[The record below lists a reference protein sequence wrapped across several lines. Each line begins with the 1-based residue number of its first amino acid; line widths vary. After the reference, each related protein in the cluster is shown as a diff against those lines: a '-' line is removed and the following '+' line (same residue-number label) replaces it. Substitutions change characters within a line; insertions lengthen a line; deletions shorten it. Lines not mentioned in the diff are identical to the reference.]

1 MAAVLVRCKPQKD
14 NYEHHEMCDGDERMW
29 NISRPV
35 CGHLVEDI
43 SVIFIKNF
51 SNWYT
56 QHNSNSAQKYFSRV
70 NHWVSRQRC
79 VST

>member
-43 SVIFIKNF
+43 SVIFIKKLFKLVHPAQQQFF
-51 SNWYT
+51 SEIFF
-56 QHNSNSAQKYFSRV
+56 QSKSLGE
-70 NHWVSRQRC
+70 
-79 VST
+79 